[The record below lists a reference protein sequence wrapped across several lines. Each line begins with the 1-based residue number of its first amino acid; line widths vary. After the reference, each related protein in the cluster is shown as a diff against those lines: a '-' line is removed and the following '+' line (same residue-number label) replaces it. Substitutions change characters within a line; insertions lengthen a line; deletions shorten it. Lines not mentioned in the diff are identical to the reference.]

1 MSGAVAAMHG
11 RILRAFAKTN
21 AFSEAEAKSI
31 DELGL
36 PFEFGLFKRLIK
48 RGAIIKTA
56 DGKFYMNRAYY
67 DARMQ
72 QRKIVFPI
80 LGGIL
85 VVGIIVWAIL
95 FYL

>member
-11 RILRAFAKTN
+11 RILRAFAKAN
-21 AFSEAEAKSI
+21 AFSEAEAKSLE
-31 DELGL
+31 ELGL
-36 PFEFGLFKRLIK
+36 PFEFGPFKRLIK

-56 DGKFYMNRAYY
+56 DGKFYMNRTYY

-72 QRKIVFPI
+72 RRKILLPI
-80 LGGIL
+80 AGGIL
-85 VVGIIVWAIL
+85 IGVIVWAIL